1 MSRGAFSN
9 ARWLALAVSIA
20 AAGVPVREAVAQPRP
35 AKAAPKLTKPP
46 KLVKFVEA
54 PYPEAER
61 AAGKAA
67 TVVLQ
72 IAISAQGTVDDAVVT
87 ESAGAAFDAAAIA
100 AVRQFVFEPA
110 EIDNKPGPV
119 KILYRYSF
127 TLKPETPTTAV
138 FDGVVR
144 TRKGKKPLAG
154 VTVELDSGQKATT
167 DAEGRFHFEGVSPG
181 THAVSLAGQ
190 KLTAQRTEET
200 FEAGKKLDA
209 TYEVEEQEDKPAA
222 GKESDDLE
230 IVVTAPPLRKQ
241 ILSTEVTADQ
251 GRRVPGAQG
260 DVLKVVENLPGV
272 ARATVGTGA
281 LVVWGAA
288 PEATR
293 VYVEGVR
300 VPRLYH
306 DGGLRSVVHSD
317 LVRAVDL
324 APGGWGAG
332 YGRALGGLVTVDL
345 RPLDEP
351 GFHGS
356 IQADAFDGSG
366 SVRASI
372 GEKFH
377 VAAAF
382 RKSWL
387 DALLPLVT
395 KRDTSSLFP
404 VPRYSDGALR
414 LSYRVSP
421 RATVEAGALFS
432 TDATDRSTA
441 SADPAQRDS
450 ESKRLEW
457 GRVYARYRHETE
469 GGGTVTVT
477 PWAGL
482 DASSLTSRFGGTPAE
497 LTNKSWLFGLR
508 ATWRGR
514 VAPFLV
520 VTAGLDAEAVSASL
534 RRSGSVTNPP
544 REGDIRVFGQAPV
557 DQINA
562 DDWRVV
568 TVSAA
573 PFVEADIAL
582 ANEKLHIIPGLRID
596 PYAVSGSRRTPVEGA
611 TPSVGFLT
619 GEALVEPRVAVTFDA
634 SPRLRFK
641 AAYGRYHE
649 PPRAEDLSAVFGN
662 PLLGASRA
670 DHFLGGVLGR
680 LTETFSVETTAFFT
694 RSTGLA
700 ARSGSPSPLLAQALE
715 QTGIGRS
722 YGVQIL
728 VRKDLSERL
737 FGWLSYSL
745 IRSERRDREDARFRP
760 FDFDQTHVFT
770 ALASYVIG
778 AGFEAGARFRVATG
792 FPRTP
797 VTGAYYDART
807 DTYQPIFGQQG
818 SMRIPAFYQLDLRVS
833 KRFTIARTELE
844 AYLDVQNVTNRSNP
858 EEIVYTRDYAKQGT
872 ITGLPILPSLGL
884 RFAW

>member
-1 MSRGAFSN
+1 MSRRAFRI
-9 ARWLALAVSIA
+9 AGLALAASMVTA
-20 AAGVPVREAVAQPRP
+20 AVPAGHALAQPKP
-35 AKAAPKLTKPP
+35 GKAAPKLTKPP

-54 PYPEAER
+54 AYPESER

-72 IAISAQGTVDDAVVT
+72 IAISAQGTIDDAVVV
-87 ESAGAAFDAAAIA
+87 ESAGAAFDTAALA
-100 AVRQFVFEPA
+100 AVKQFVFDPA
-110 EIDNKPGPV
+110 EIDDKPAPV
-119 KILYRYSF
+119 KILYKYSF
-127 TLKPETPTTAV
+127 TLKPEVPTTAV

-144 TRKGKKPLAG
+144 TRKDKKPLAG
-154 VTVELDSGQKATT
+154 VAVELDSGQKATT
-167 DAEGRFHFEGVSPG
+167 DAAGRFHFDGVAPG
-181 THAVSLAGQ
+181 QHAVSLAGE
-190 KLTAQRTEET
+190 KLTALRTEET

-209 TYEVEEQEDKPAA
+209 TYEVEEKEEAA
-222 GKESDDLE
+222 APGKDSDDLE

-241 ILSTEVTADQ
+241 VISTEVTADQ
-251 GRRVPGAQG
+251 GRRIPGAAG

-272 ARATVGTGA
+272 ARSTVGSGA

-324 APGGWGAG
+324 APGGWGAA

-366 SVRASI
+366 SMRASI
-372 GEKFH
+372 GDKFA

-387 DALLPLVT
+387 DALLPLFT

-421 RATVEAGALFS
+421 RSTIEVGGLFS

-450 ESKRLEW
+450 ESKRLDW

-469 GGGTVTVT
+469 SGGTVTIT
-477 PWAGL
+477 PSAGV
-482 DASSLTSRFGGTPAE
+482 DVSSLTSVFGGTPAE
-497 LTNKSWLFGLR
+497 LTNKSWIFGLR

-514 VAPFLV
+514 VAPSLV
-520 VTAGLDAEAVSASL
+520 VTAGLDGEVVSASL
-534 RRSGSVTNPP
+534 RRSGSVTDPP
-544 REGDIRVFGQAPV
+544 REGDVRVFGQAPV

-573 PFVEADIAL
+573 PFVEADLSL
-582 ANEKLHIIPGLRID
+582 ANERLHIIPGLRID
-596 PYAVSGSRRTPVEGA
+596 PYAVSGSRRTPVEGT

-619 GEALVEPRVAVTFDA
+619 GEALIEPRVAVTFDA
-634 SPRLRFK
+634 SPRVRFK

-649 PPRAEDLSAVFGN
+649 PPHAEDLSAVFGN

-670 DHFLGGVLGR
+670 DHFLGGGLFR
-680 LTETFSVETTAFFT
+680 LTETISVEATAFYT
-694 RSTGLA
+694 RSTDLP
-700 ARSGSPSPLLAQALE
+700 ARSASPSPLLAQALE

-728 VRKDLSERL
+728 LRKELTDRL
-737 FGWLSYSL
+737 FGWLSYSA
-745 IRSERRDREDARFRP
+745 IRSERRDRDDAKFRP
-760 FDFDQTHVFT
+760 FDYDQTHVLT

-807 DTYQPIFGQQG
+807 DTYQPIFGRQG
-818 SMRIPAFYQLDLRVS
+818 STRIPPFIQLDLRVS
-833 KRFTIARTELE
+833 KRFAIGRTELE
-844 AYLDVQNVTNRSNP
+844 AYLDVQNVTNRQNP
-858 EEIVYTRDYAKQGT
+858 EEIVYTRDYSKQGT